1 MFFIVGFK
9 REGRAIMKD
18 MSKVYFD
25 KSTKDLLRLRS
36 EKNRKIERI
45 ESGAAGYWVNRDLRE
60 LRQQVTWI
68 NAVLESRNCQVPFP
82 EA

>member
-1 MFFIVGFK
+1 M
-9 REGRAIMKD
+9 AKD

-25 KSTKDLLRLRS
+25 MPTKQLLALRS
-36 EKNRKIERI
+36 KKHQRIERI

-68 NAVLESRNCQVPFP
+68 NAVLESRDCQVPFP